1 MFSMFKKSN
10 EHVAGHDH
18 AEMKHEADQGGG
30 CCGGDGH
37 KHADHD
43 DAEKQADLPHDETS
57 AEDSGGGESSPHDHS
72 HA

>member
-1 MFSMFKKSN
+1 MFSIFKKSS
-10 EHVAGHDH
+10 EHEAGHDNS
-18 AEMKHEADQGGG
+18 AMNHEADQGGG

-43 DAEKQADLPHDETS
+43 NAEKQPDLSHDKTS
-57 AEDSGGGESSPHDHS
+57 ADNSGNTESSRHDHS